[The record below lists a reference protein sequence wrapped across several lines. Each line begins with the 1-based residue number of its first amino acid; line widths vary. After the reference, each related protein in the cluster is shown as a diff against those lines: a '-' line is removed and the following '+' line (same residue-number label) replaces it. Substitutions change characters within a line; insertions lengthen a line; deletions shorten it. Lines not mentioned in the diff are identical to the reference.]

1 MIIVYAFTYCRH
13 ILTSGG
19 FLRRYFKSKRLNK
32 PFDFGKFRY
41 LLPWRTQ
48 KTIYVFSAISFQK
61 ATDRICAYE
70 KSYLEAFNKLQ
81 TERWAIN
88 PSTHFTI
95 WAQGLSI
102 SELKELCLA
111 VKNFCE
117 TFECPSCKGLITIN
131 SDINLDPQ
139 NIYCDCREYSFSCIK
154 KKTTP

>member
-1 MIIVYAFTYCRH
+1 M
-13 ILTSGG
+13 
-19 FLRRYFKSKRLNK
+19 
-32 PFDFGKFRY
+32 
-41 LLPWRTQ
+41 
-48 KTIYVFSAISFQK
+48 FSAISFQK

-139 NIYCDCREYSFSCIK
+139 NIYCDCGEYSFSCIEK
-154 KKTTP
+154 RPRHKNLLKKTTIHKNMWQFTN